1 MLSALWVQQG
11 SHSPLSVSYSQV
23 VPDEFDIDKE
33 FYGDVS
39 MSAEYAKEIF
49 DYLRE
54 REVRFC
60 LGVFSYRSSY
70 GG

>member
-11 SHSPLSVSYSQV
+11 SHSPLPVSYSQV

-33 FYGDVS
+33 FHGDVS

-54 REVRFC
+54 REVRCC
-60 LGVFSYRSSY
+60 LGAFSYRSSY